1 MLDLASPLLRRPSV
15 LTEQASP
22 QPASM
27 QVRVVGPDSAGLTP
41 TDLRRLFRGRR
52 LTPARR
58 ERLAQSGRVTA
69 TCASRVVGV
78 AGYERVDLELRVHE
92 FGVDAS
98 TSCQIDQIANAL
110 LDALEVA
117 CLAGG
122 GRRLVLL
129 PRAAISAQLLRERGF
144 VNIAEGCA
152 GSWYEKTFPS

>member
-1 MLDLASPLLRRPSV
+1 MASPLLMSLGV
-15 LTEQASP
+15 LTEEA
-22 QPASM
+22 PAQTPAM
-27 QVRVVGPDSAGLTP
+27 QVRVVGPDCASLTP
-41 TDLRRLFRGRR
+41 TELRRLFRGRR

-69 TCASRVVGV
+69 TCAGRVMGV
-78 AGYERVDLELRVHE
+78 AAYERVDLELRVHE
-92 FGVDAS
+92 FGVDAAS
-98 TSCQIDQIANAL
+98 PCAVEQIANAL

-129 PRAAISAQLLRERGF
+129 PRASISPALLRERGF

>member
-1 MLDLASPLLRRPSV
+1 
-15 LTEQASP
+15 
-22 QPASM
+22 M

-69 TCASRVVGV
+69 TSANRVVGV
-78 AGYERVDLELRVHE
+78 AAYERVDLELRVHE
-92 FGVDAS
+92 FGVDAVS
-98 TSCQIDQIANAL
+98 PCDIEQIANAL

-129 PRAAISAQLLRERGF
+129 PRAAISAALLHGRGF

>member
-1 MLDLASPLLRRPSV
+1 MLIDEAPVQTVP
-15 LTEQASP
+15 
-22 QPASM
+22 M

-41 TDLRRLFRGRR
+41 TELRRLFRGRR

-69 TCASRVVGV
+69 TCSNRVVGV
-78 AGYERVDLELRVHE
+78 AAYERVDLELRVHE
-92 FGVDAS
+92 FGVDAES
-98 TSCQIDQIANAL
+98 PCDIEKVANAL

-122 GRRLVLL
+122 GRRLVVL
-129 PRAAISAQLLRERGF
+129 PRAAISGSLLHGRGF

-152 GSWYEKTFPS
+152 GSWYEKYFPS

>member
-1 MLDLASPLLRRPSV
+1 M
-15 LTEQASP
+15 LTEEAAVQTLP
-22 QPASM
+22 M
-27 QVRVVGPDSAGLTP
+27 QVRVVGPDSAGLSP

-58 ERLAQSGRVTA
+58 QRLAASGRVTG
-69 TCASRVVGV
+69 TCAGRVVGV

-98 TSCQIDQIANAL
+98 SPCAAEQIATAL

-129 PRAAISAQLLRERGF
+129 PRAAISPALLRGRGF
-144 VNIAEGCA
+144 VTIAEGCA

>member
-1 MLDLASPLLRRPSV
+1 M
-15 LTEQASP
+15 LTEEAAVQTLP
-22 QPASM
+22 M
-27 QVRVVGPDSAGLTP
+27 QVRVVGPDSAGLSP

-58 ERLAQSGRVTA
+58 QRLAASGRVTA
-69 TCASRVVGV
+69 TCAGRVVGV
-78 AGYERVDLELRVHE
+78 AGYERVDFELRVHE

-98 TSCQIDQIANAL
+98 SPCATDQIATAL

-129 PRAAISAQLLRERGF
+129 PRAAISPALLRGRGF
-144 VNIAEGCA
+144 VTIAEGCA